1 MSRYPKHKFPVNP
14 ETGEVVVPR
23 WAQRLDENGAEVL
36 DTTPLAI
43 PVGFERP
50 PTLEAQ
56 IERIMSLSAR
66 RAALAGEDLDEDDF
80 DDEEDDLP
88 ETRHQTDAD
97 MRDITL
103 AAAKEAREAAKILR
117 RKPLTKNEPD
127 PRPDPKESK
136 GEGSGDPDPQ

>member
-1 MSRYPKHKFPVNP
+1 MSRYPNFKFPVNP
-14 ETGEVVVPR
+14 ETGEVIVPR
-23 WAQRLDENGAEVL
+23 WAQKLDEKGREVL
-36 DTTPLAI
+36 DDTPVAI

-66 RAALAGEDLDEDDF
+66 RAALMGEDLDEDDF
-80 DDEEDDLP
+80 DDEADDIS
-88 ETRHQTDAD
+88 ETRHQVEPE
-97 MRDITL
+97 MRAITQ

-117 RKPLTKNEPD
+117 RKPLTKDELD

-136 GEGSGDPDPQ
+136 GEGSSDPDPQ